1 MENLHLLSIFLLAA
15 STSLDNFGV
24 GIAYGIRR
32 VCIPFASNLLIAVMN
47 CAGTMISM
55 IAGERLF
62 FFMEPKTASFIGA
75 SIFLAAGSLVLARA
89 IARKL
94 RGQEATYGHGT
105 ETEDI
110 AGKPAIARAML
121 IINRPDIIALYC
133 EGHVR
138 LKEGFLLAMAL
149 TFSNLVTGVG
159 AGLIGLNLAVTTLF
173 IFVFSILAVSAG
185 LRIGGYTGR
194 RWFGGL
200 SDPVAGM
207 LLIAIGIYEMVF

>member
-1 MENLHLLSIFLLAA
+1 MENMHLLSIFLLAV

-47 CAGTMISM
+47 CAGTMIAM

-62 FFMEPKTASFIGA
+62 FFMEPKTASFIGSA
-75 SIFLAAGSLVLARA
+75 LFLAAGSLVLTRT

-94 RGQEATYGHGT
+94 RGQEVVNGAGAGT
-105 ETEDI
+105 ADI
-110 AGKPAIARAML
+110 SGKPAIARAMM
-121 IINRPDIIALYC
+121 IINRPDIITLHC
-133 EGHVR
+133 EDHVR

-159 AGLIGLNLAVTTLF
+159 AGLIGLNLAFTTLF

-185 LRIGGYTGR
+185 LRLGGYTGR
-194 RWFGGL
+194 HWFGGL
-200 SDPVAGM
+200 SDPVAGL
-207 LLIAIGIYEMVF
+207 LLIAIGIYELAF